1 MQFPDR
7 GDAVLIALPAL
18 DFQPG
23 GMRSGCGPGGAPEF
37 SLKGFRNAKRGA
49 YGVSRSQ
56 HQMFECMNDPAG
68 ISRLFTH
75 SERSQTRQLL
85 VLFLLDVSPERWLE
99 VLEYEMTM
107 SFPLSVYCVHC
118 GMDNKLKLGAKC
130 TIVGYSAVLAAPCR
144 PGVTALSQGSRRG
157 GFLRSQN
164 SRSCKYL
171 EIKKLGSGRW
181 REIDPVLRRC
191 F

>member
-23 GMRSGCGPGGAPEF
+23 GMRSGFGPGGAPEF
-37 SLKGFRNAKRGA
+37 SLKGFRNAKQGA

-68 ISRLFTH
+68 ISRSFTL

-85 VLFLLDVSPERWLE
+85 VWFLPDVSPERWLE
-99 VLEYEMTM
+99 VLGHQLTM
-107 SFPLSVYCVHC
+107 SCPLSAYCAHC
-118 GMDNKLKLGAKC
+118 GMDNDNRRVFRC
-130 TIVGYSAVLAAPCR
+130 PCR
-144 PGVTALSQGSRRG
+144 SLPAWSNCLVPRVSA
-157 GFLRSQN
+157 
-164 SRSCKYL
+164 
-171 EIKKLGSGRW
+171 W
-181 REIDPVLRRC
+181 RHPSLTELQKS
-191 F
+191 